1 MSAKTYVYD
10 GQEVQLTGRVAKRK
24 LRTTSGKEIES
35 RLVEITP
42 VGEESGWKKWI
53 NPEQLYTVSSDGDSS

>member
-1 MSAKTYVYD
+1 MTSQTFVYD
-10 GQEVQLTGRVAKRK
+10 GQEVQLTGRIATRR

-42 VGEESGWKKWI
+42 VGEESGWKKWV
-53 NPEQLYTVSSDGDSS
+53 NPEQLFTVLPGESSS